1 MSDKPWERNWQQPSQ
16 ETVKPWEKNWGAN
29 SEASKEAYPIASE
42 LNAPAQK
49 TEEAPLSVSET
60 LAKMKNG
67 GFFNLRKQLAAGGA
81 MGSVGALADTASY
94 LTHDTNLSD
103 LVTGQKPSTFAQ
115 RYADRGIDINSLPV
129 AIGKMGG
136 NLVTAAGVAGG
147 LASGLAK
154 VAKSADVV
162 KAAAPWVD
170 ALRNSGVVG
179 EGNLIP
185 KFGRSVLT
193 GGLTGGV
200 TSAITNPEEIG
211 KDTAIGAFAPTAL
224 AGLGSAASKG
234 YDLYKGMIPKVRAGN
249 IARQLLGET
258 LEDTRLKLADS
269 TEDLTAAQAAFGTA
283 APEFAAAGEFGAKT
297 LGVPY
302 LAKQLRQEAGRAG
315 ALDEATPNL
324 ERAVNT
330 ENQVAAARTAD
341 LTQGVATKEQAL
353 TNQLRNFGAGSA
365 KDLPQLPLGAEI
377 VGRREALKQ
386 EAKAPF
392 KEAYNSL
399 YEKYPEKFSLAPV
412 YSTASDI
419 LSDLKTKLNPDL
431 AKGVIT
437 KAENIFGP
445 SASTLKTEVKQ
456 LPKGQI
462 KRTTGAP
469 ATETSGNLSDMHDLL
484 SEIKSS
490 ERALGNNDQF
500 AQTAAN
506 LKTLRLGVEDA
517 INKGLSKEALGEYKA
532 LSGEY
537 KAKVADPFYTGT
549 SLDIARN
556 KIANRAPLIAPENI
570 TSKYLTESGANEF
583 NRTFGKDPKAVEA
596 MSSGIEQQM
605 LNSPNP
611 EKFIS
616 DNRFAISTL
625 NNNNPTLIPKLENL
639 ANQLRGFKGTQ
650 GVIEAESKAI
660 PKQVAEEAANASSA
674 ANQSRII
681 KGLRDTLVPYA
692 GKENA
697 AGFLTALNDPNLT
710 KLNVAEQLGG
720 LQSVESELLR
730 NAALTRQ
737 ASAGRGAFADA
748 WKKNTFREKLPSYL
762 DPKVATANKA
772 IGIVENAVAT
782 ATGKVISAG
791 MESPEAALKM
801 LAMYPADQRIAILK
815 ALRQSGPTVA
825 RAAVSSN
832 NINKE

>member
-1 MSDKPWERNWQQPSQ
+1 MATADEYAHWIVNNADKKGTPAFD
-16 ETVKPWEKNWGAN
+16 TVAAAYKDAKTLSVPAPKESNPIFDY
-29 SEASKEAYPIASE
+29 EAGVFKGLA
-42 LNAPAQK
+42 K
-49 TEEAPLSVSET
+49 PLSTLGGRIAPET
-60 LAKMKNG
+60 TENVAQYINKKLVDVGINPESKAYKVG
-67 GFFNLRKQLAAGGA
+67 DVVGETAITYPVGGA
-81 MGSVGALADTASY
+81 
-94 LTHDTNLSD
+94 
-103 LVTGQKPSTFAQ
+103 
-115 RYADRGIDINSLPV
+115 I
-129 AIGKMGG
+129 
-136 NLVTAAGVAGG
+136 
-147 LASGLAK
+147 AK
-154 VAKSADVV
+154 VAKVAGAS
-162 KAAAPWVD
+162 APWVN
-170 ALRNSGVVG
+170 ALRTGGVEAG
-179 EGNLIP
+179 AGSLGA
-185 KFGRSVLT
+185 KLGRSVLT

-200 TSAITNPEEIG
+200 TSAITNPDVKNIEFG
-211 KDTAIGAFAPTAL
+211 TAAGAVAPTAL
-224 AGLGSAASKG
+224 GVLGGAAAKG
-234 YDLYKGMIPKVRAGN
+234 YDLYKGKLSDVRAGN
-249 IARQLLGET
+249 IGRQVLGDT
-258 LEDTRLKLADS
+258 LEKTRLKLAES
-269 TEDLTAAQAAFGTA
+269 TDDLTAAQAGYGTA
-283 APEFAAAGEFGAKT
+283 SPEFATLGGWGART
-297 LGVPY
+297 SGVPY
-302 LAKQLRQEAGRAG
+302 LAKQLRQEGGRARVMEG
-315 ALDEATPNL
+315 ITPNL
-324 ERAVNT
+324 GRAVDI
-330 ENQVAAARTAD
+330 ENQAAAARTAD

-353 TNQLRNFGAGSA
+353 AEQLRNFGAGTA
-365 KDLPQLPLGAEI
+365 KELPQLPLGAEI

-392 KEAYNSL
+392 KEAYTSL
-399 YEKYPEKFSLAPV
+399 YGKYPEKFSLAPV

-437 KAENIFGP
+437 KAESIFGP

-532 LSGEY
+532 LSREY

-639 ANQLRGFKGTQ
+639 VEQLRGFKGTQ

-660 PKQVAEEAANASSA
+660 PKQVAEEAANAPSE

-681 KGLRDTLVPYA
+681 KGLRDTLVPYE

-697 AGFLTALNDPNLT
+697 AKFLTALNDPNLS
-710 KLNVAEQLGG
+710 KLTRFEQLGG

-730 NAALTRQ
+730 DAALARQ
-737 ASAGRGAFADA
+737 AEAGRGAVKKA
-748 WKKNTFREKLPSYL
+748 WGENTFLQKLPSYL
-762 DPKVATANKA
+762 NSATSTINKGLGIAEEKIASATAQRIA
-772 IGIVENAVAT
+772 L
-782 ATGKVISAG
+782 G

-825 RAAVSSN
+825 RAAVASSTQ
-832 NINKE
+832 